1 MLMELLTRNGVAE
14 YLKISLRSAD
24 KLIQDKDFHGKKYIG
39 RRLLNNKEKLD
50 EYLENLQF

>member
-1 MLMELLTRNGVAE
+1 MELLTRNGVAE